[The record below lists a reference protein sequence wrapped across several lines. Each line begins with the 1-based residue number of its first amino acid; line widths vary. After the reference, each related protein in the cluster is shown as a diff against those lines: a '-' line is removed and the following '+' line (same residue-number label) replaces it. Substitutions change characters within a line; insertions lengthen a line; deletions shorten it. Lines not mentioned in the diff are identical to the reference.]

1 MSKISFIPFCVEHY
15 AKHTGKTGDV
25 IYDLFKREKL
35 IELLENDYDDLH
47 GMGMDYLMQFVD
59 EYLDNEFSKQ
69 YVNNPISDHSNIR
82 SIIIPVI
89 VNMISEKYHFIEME
103 AMDKFYT
110 SATGG
115 SFADDETGLYGQSE
129 NKKCG
134 LFCEK
139 QEGI

>member
-1 MSKISFIPFCVEHY
+1 MNIITFITFCIEHY

-25 IYDLFKREKL
+25 VYQLLKREKL

-47 GMGMDYLMQFVD
+47 GMGTEYLMQFID

-69 YVNNPISDHSNIR
+69 YYNNQSNDHSNIR
-82 SIIIPVI
+82 SIIIPEI
-89 VNMISEKYHFIEME
+89 VNMILEKYHITEIE
-103 AMDKFYT
+103 ALDIFYT

-115 SFADDETGLYGQSE
+115 SFADDETGLYGQSALFVF
-129 NKKCG
+129 G
-134 LFCEK
+134 LFCEE